1 MRIALCWCGAQ
12 GEHVIERVGARARVY
27 LEIDEPVEHLGRV
40 RAAVTIVPQKHYGCS
55 VQLMSAQVGFEGLP

>member
-1 MRIALCWCGAQ
+1 M
-12 GEHVIERVGARARVY
+12 IERVGARARVY
-27 LEIDEPVEHLGRV
+27 LEIDEPVEHLGSV